1 MMPLSLLWDTRTRS
15 VYLKWDGFLSFGRDE
30 GNAFARIFGLPIP
43 FPLRRKHTRKRFHGS
58 LGWTDL
64 KRGLSFLRKWKLK
77 RVEGT
82 FSFPDP
88 MVNGMLYG
96 WTAALGSWRG
106 DRRVNFTINFDGEN
120 RFSGEAELSLK
131 ALVAELRGWMG
142 RKIRER
148 R

>member
-1 MMPLSLLWDTRTRS
+1 MPLSLLWDTRTKS
-15 VYLKWDGFLSFGRDE
+15 VYLRWNGFFSLGREE
-30 GNAFARIFGLPIP
+30 GKVFARIFGFPIP
-43 FPLRRKHTRKRFHGS
+43 FPLRRSQRRKRFRGS

-64 KRGLSFLRKWKLK
+64 KRGLSFLGKWRLK
-77 RVEGT
+77 KVEGT

-88 MVNGMLYG
+88 MVNGLLYG
-96 WTAALGSWRG
+96 WMTALGSWRD
-106 DRRVNFTINFDGEN
+106 DRRVNLTINFDGEN

-131 ALVAELRGWMG
+131 ALSTELRGWMG